1 MPKLAREMSALEV
14 GRLREEGDHH
24 VGGVP
29 GLLLRIKGASRQ
41 YVLRVRVGDK
51 RLNISLGTFSMLTL
65 SQAREAARKKR
76 ADIEGGM
83 IDLLTR
89 RDQRKATA
97 AARAAR
103 ALFKVEA
110 LALIASRRSTWKNA
124 KHAEQWSNTLET
136 YAYPKLADVAI
147 AEITVAQVL
156 DVLQP
161 IWYEKP
167 ETASRVRGRIEAV
180 IDYANVK
187 HGLKIENPARWRG
200 NLDVL
205 LPHKAKVRKVKHHK
219 AVPWRDAADV
229 CRKIMERRGVAA
241 KALQAVILT
250 CVRYTE
256 VTGMLKGEL
265 MLDEA
270 LWVIPAERM
279 KVDRDH
285 YVPLSRQMLALLRS
299 VGADK
304 GEPSELVF
312 GSTQGQRLGQLLSEN
327 SLTKVM
333 QKNGIDATTHGWRS
347 TFRDWSAEATS
358 YPNELCEMVLA
369 HTIENK
375 AEAAY
380 RRGDMLDRRRPLMQE
395 WADYVMPQGVRV
407 PAVVTV

>member
-1 MPKLAREMSALEV
+1 MSALEV
-14 GRLREEGDHH
+14 GRLKEQGDHI

-29 GLLLRIKGASRQ
+29 GLLLRIQGNSKLW
-41 YVLRVRVGDK
+41 VLRVRVEG
-51 RLNISLGTFSMLTL
+51 RRPNISLGTFAMLTL
-65 SQAREAARKKR
+65 GQARDLARKR
-76 ADIEGGM
+76 RQEIEGGQVE
-83 IDLLTR
+83 LLTR
-89 RDQRKATA
+89 TQQRKATA
-97 AARAAR
+97 IAKAARAI
-103 ALFKVEA
+103 FKDEA
-110 LALIASRRSTWKNA
+110 LALIASRRSTWKNP
-124 KHAEQWSNTLET
+124 KHAEQWSNTLEA
-136 YAYPKLADVAI
+136 YAYPKLGALPV

-156 DVLQP
+156 EVLQP

-167 ETASRVRGRIEAV
+167 ETASRVRGRIESV
-180 IDYANVK
+180 ISYASVK
-187 HGLKIENPARWRG
+187 HGLKVENPARWRG

-265 MLDEA
+265 DLDAA
-270 LWVIPAERM
+270 LWVIPGQRM

-304 GEPSELVF
+304 GEPTELVF
-312 GSTQGQRLGQLLSEN
+312 GSTQGQRLGEALSEN

-333 QKNGIDATTHGWRS
+333 QNNGIDATTHGWRS

-380 RRGDMLDRRRPLMQE
+380 RRGDMLERRRPLMQE
-395 WADYVMPQGVRV
+395 WADYVMPGQ
-407 PAVVTV
+407 